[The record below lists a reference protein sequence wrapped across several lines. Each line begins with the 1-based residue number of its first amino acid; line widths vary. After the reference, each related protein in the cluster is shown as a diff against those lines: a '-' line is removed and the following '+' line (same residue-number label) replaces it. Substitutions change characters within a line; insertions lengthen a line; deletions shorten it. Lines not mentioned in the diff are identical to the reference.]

1 MIHAGDMLE
10 NPITGERLLFRKTS
24 SDTGGEAVVLETF
37 VKPDGF
43 VAAAHVHPYQ
53 EERFEIL
60 KDSVGFRLGG
70 RSSSRVPARGSPSR
84 RGSLTASGTR
94 ARRKPISCARC
105 VRRCS
110 SSSS

>member
-1 MIHAGDMLE
+1 MIHAGDLLE

-43 VAAAHVHPYQ
+43 VVATHVHYQ

-60 KDSVGFRLGG
+60 DGSVGFRLGEA
-70 RSSSRVPARGSPSR
+70 VR
-84 RGSLTASGTR
+84 RGSRREAYRPGEDPSPLLERGRGGSPFRVRGASGAAVR
-94 ARRKPISCARC
+94 AAH
-105 VRRCS
+105 
-110 SSSS
+110 